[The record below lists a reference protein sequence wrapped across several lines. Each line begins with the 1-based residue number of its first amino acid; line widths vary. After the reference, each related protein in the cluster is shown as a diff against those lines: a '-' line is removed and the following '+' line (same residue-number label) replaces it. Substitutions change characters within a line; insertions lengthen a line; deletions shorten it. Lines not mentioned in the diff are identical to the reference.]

1 MKSPEQPAPTP
12 QKSTFD
18 VAKQIRAV
26 IILGVIF
33 TATYFI
39 SQEVRTYLGKRA
51 AAATGLP
58 SISLRSALQQ
68 SANANKPVLLNVAAY
83 WCPPCRK
90 LDNDVLSNPQVN
102 QKITSDYVYTRI
114 DIDSEEGQQV
124 AQEYTIKGT
133 PSLLVLNSDG
143 EVLRWLNVNFQP
155 EHFIRQL

>member
-1 MKSPEQPAPTP
+1 MNSPDQPTPAP

-26 IILGVIF
+26 IILGIIF

-51 AAATGLP
+51 AQATGLP
-58 SISLRSALQQ
+58 SVTLDTALRQ

-90 LDNDVLSNPQVN
+90 LDNDVLSHPQVN
-102 QKITSDYVYTRI
+102 QKILNDYVFTRI
-114 DIDSEEGQQV
+114 DIDSEEGQRV
-124 AQEYTIKGT
+124 AQAYNVKGT
-133 PSLLVLNSDG
+133 PSLLVLNSKG
-143 EVLRWLNVNFQP
+143 EVLRWLSVSFQP
-155 EHFIRQL
+155 ERFIKQL